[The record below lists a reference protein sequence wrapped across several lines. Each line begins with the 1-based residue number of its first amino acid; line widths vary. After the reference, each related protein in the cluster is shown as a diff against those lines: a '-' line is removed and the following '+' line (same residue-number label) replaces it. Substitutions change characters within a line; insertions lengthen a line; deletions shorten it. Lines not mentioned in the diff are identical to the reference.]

1 MIDRWIKCGGGQSDS
16 SPDVWT
22 LTSHLSLL
30 SILKLAMANESW
42 SLNHLS
48 CTRLAT
54 SQLKHFWN
62 IMVSKIAS
70 IEK

>member
-1 MIDRWIKCGGGQSDS
+1 MTDRWIKCGGRQSDS

-22 LTSHLSLL
+22 LNSHLSLL
-30 SILKLAMANESW
+30 SLLKLAMANEGW

-48 CTRLAT
+48 YTRLAI
-54 SQLKHFWN
+54 SQLKHFCN
-62 IMVSKIAS
+62 LMVSAIAW